1 MRKAWW
7 EPAKPGQIL
16 TDAEKYGRMLDAVK
30 QVKFLA
36 GLGPNFYNHPFVKEA
51 VREAK
56 RIEEEKIRERIVCG
70 GNRLS

>member
-7 EPAKPGQIL
+7 EPDKPGRIL
-16 TDAEKYGRMLDAVK
+16 TDAEKYGKMLKIAE
-30 QVKFLA
+30 QMKFLS
-36 GLGPNFYNHPFVKEA
+36 GLGPTFYSQPFIKSAIE
-51 VREAK
+51 EAK